1 MEKVKYGGFIDL
13 ERKINKL
20 LLWGSYYA
28 FIVTGMIVLIPGAIL
43 PYLIKEFHLGYDQG
57 GALLALQAI
66 GNLAASLLGGIAS
79 DYIGRKATMT
89 FGAICFIIG
98 FCGILTV
105 SVPILLFASMF
116 IAGIGWGIQNSMINV
131 VVCDAS
137 EGNGSIMNMLHMFFA
152 IGAFAAPFLV
162 SLIIKMGLSWR
173 YAVALVVIMS
183 VILVFVFLLMPIKSQ
198 KMQRERKYV
207 STAFWLNKRYY
218 IFMAILFL
226 YVGTE
231 NSINGW
237 MVTYLSETHVLKIMT
252 PQSLLA
258 IFWLAIIAGRFL
270 NAYISRLFPRE
281 SIILANSIGGAIF
294 FIAFML
300 TANQIV
306 ILLSIVAMGLFLAG
320 IYPTTVANAS
330 GLIKGSGTA
339 AGIMMS
345 LGGLGAAAVPYLNG
359 LVAQGRGI
367 YAGMT
372 IIILSASL
380 LVIAAFC
387 NVWMERKQ
395 IQP

>member
-1 MEKVKYGGFIDL
+1 M